1 MLCGVLNVRLRWPLT
16 GMYKASLQMKEPP
29 LEILTNE
36 QMAEADQL
44 AVEMGVPGLT
54 LMENAGCAVADE
66 AEKMVD
72 AGARIVVL
80 CGPGNNGGDGFVA
93 ARHLQ
98 ERGYQIAV
106 YLLGETDR
114 LKGDAAEMAKRWLAL
129 GSVHSFDG
137 ARNSVTGV
145 DLVIDAVFGAG
156 LARPLEGEPAQ
167 LVKQLHTRR
176 GGLLAVD
183 VPSGLNGTTGEPLGG
198 HVFRADRTVTFFR
211 LKPGHVLY
219 PGRDLCGEVVLA
231 DIGIPEKAIYR
242 LRDGEP
248 IPQHGVKPDIE
259 LNGVRQAALA
269 IRERY
274 PQTHKYDYGHALVL
288 SGPPAATGAARLGAR
303 AALRIGAGL
312 VTIAS
317 PSEALQENAAH
328 LTAIM
333 LTACD
338 TAEQLE
344 QLLGDRRKNAVLMG
358 PGFGVGENTRTMVL
372 QALAA
377 RTAGIVLDADA
388 LTSFADEKDRHDLF
402 AAIKQRTDKTIG
414 PGTSQVVL
422 TPHQGE
428 FARLFPNLEGSK
440 IDRAREAAR
449 LSGAAVVLKGAD
461 TVIAAPAPEGPAH
474 RVIVINTN
482 APPWLATAG
491 SGDVLAGVIT
501 GLLAQGEH
509 AHSAACAAV
518 WIHAECA
525 NRFGPGLIAEDL
537 PEIIPEVLRHLHAKQ
552 RELRD
557 ARR

>member
-1 MLCGVLNVRLRWPLT
+1 
-16 GMYKASLQMKEPP
+16 MKEPP

-36 QMAEADQL
+36 QMAEADAL
-44 AVEMGVPGLT
+44 AVELGVPGLN
-54 LMENAGCAVADE
+54 LMENAGRAVADE

-106 YLLGETDR
+106 YLLGETDK
-114 LKGDAAEMAKRWLAL
+114 LKGDAAEMAKRWLAM
-129 GSVHSFDG
+129 GVVEAFEG
-137 ARNSVTGV
+137 ARHAVTDA

-167 LVKQLHTRR
+167 LANKKLHLRR

-183 VPSGLNGTTGEPLGG
+183 VPSGLNGTTGEPLGD

-231 DIGIPEKAIYR
+231 DIGIPEEAIYR
-242 LRDGEP
+242 RTDGEP
-248 IPQHGVKPDIE
+248 VPQRGVRPDIE
-259 LNGVRQAALA
+259 LNGVRQAVSA
-269 IRERY
+269 IRERQ
-274 PQTHKYDYGHALVL
+274 PQTHKYDYGHALIL

-312 VTIAS
+312 VTVAS

-338 TAEQLE
+338 TAEHLG
-344 QLLGDRRKNAVLMG
+344 QLLGDRRKNAVLIG
-358 PGFGVGENTRTMVL
+358 PGFGVGEKTRSMVL
-372 QALAA
+372 KALAA
-377 RTAGIVLDADA
+377 RTAGAVLDADA
-388 LTSFADEKDRHDLF
+388 LTSFADEKNRHDLF
-402 AAIKQRTDKTIG
+402 AAIKQREDESIG
-414 PGTSQVVL
+414 PCTSQVVL
-422 TPHQGE
+422 TPHDGE

-440 IDRAREAAR
+440 IDRTREAAR
-449 LSGAAVVLKGAD
+449 LSGAVIVLKGAD
-461 TVIAAPAPEGPAH
+461 TVIALPTPPAEPAH

-501 GLLAQGEH
+501 GLVAQGEH
-509 AHSAACAAV
+509 AFPAACAAV

-537 PEIIPEVLRHLHAKQ
+537 PEIVPEVLRHLHTKR
-552 RELRD
+552 RELRN
-557 ARR
+557 AGR